1 MARPKKENPKDIQY
15 RVRLDAETAA
25 ELESLH
31 KQFGKSKAW
40 IIRELIHSAYRAH
53 FVGAANPTK
62 KIGDK

>member
-31 KQFGKSKAW
+31 KQSGMCKAW
-40 IIRELIHSAYRAH
+40 IIRELIHKAYWGQLIPKEWEVR
-53 FVGAANPTK
+53 
-62 KIGDK
+62 